1 MCFEARLQMER
12 VTEKICQ
19 RHDKIVKILTPHH
32 LFFPKMRND
41 KEERRCTPEIIEL
54 GGWGWVGAISLVV
67 NHHHSHHCHHLSW
80 SEVE

>member
-1 MCFEARLQMER
+1 MKTANVIFEIFFWPRKGIILCFEARLQMER

-41 KEERRCTPEIIEL
+41 EEERRY
-54 GGWGWVGAISLVV
+54 
-67 NHHHSHHCHHLSW
+67 HSHHCHHLSW